1 MMNTNNENCVLPSMT
16 FFYTDNCERQALAP
30 VAVEATNRGF
40 DVKFSMNSKERAEI
54 GVYCEH
60 ACTPNADFSVIMLHD
75 LAQRHDVWPSF
86 WRYEPWSKFDMGIV
100 PGKSWVD
107 RWQTQAGFS
116 IARPRLGVFDLG
128 WPKADLV
135 FRDKNIFANEA
146 EKLRNTLGL
155 KYEKSVLYAPSWE
168 NNGKQDDFV
177 KAFIDMPVNVLLKQA
192 PWSDDYPR
200 VLENIRQMNELHR
213 GCAGNVHIIDVEVSI
228 MYCLSLAD
236 VLVSDESSVLTEA
249 LLLDVPGVAVTDWLI
264 PDSNPPRPAS
274 VPYDYVTK
282 TTKAQMRKTVKEILA
297 ESESTRQKTRQDRD
311 YQFSHLGKSAVLI
324 MDNIVAAI
332 EGRALPTP
340 AITAQVDIDRT
351 EYLRAEQYLN
361 ASDSLEAM
369 KILIPLMQAETECW
383 EVYNDLGTMMF
394 NEGNLEDAF
403 FLLEN
408 AVKRAQDPV
417 IPLSNLIEA
426 YCAANQPEMALLN
439 LAQLSRHVSKSQDK
453 IAAIR
458 NCMEALLS
466 VEQSL
471 ENQHEVN
478 LAINA

>member
-1 MMNTNNENCVLPSMT
+1 MTNKTSVNKSFPTMT
-16 FFYTDNCERQALAP
+16 FFYTDNCERQALAT
-30 VAVEATNRGF
+30 VAAEAANRGIE
-40 DVKFSMNSKERAEI
+40 VKFSTDSKERAEI

-86 WRYEPWSKFDMGIV
+86 WHYEPWNKFDIGIV

-107 RWQTQAGFS
+107 RWQTQAGFPM
-116 IARPRLGVFDLG
+116 ARPRLGLFDLG

-135 FRDKNIFANEA
+135 FRDKEVFAKEA

-155 KYEKSVLYAPSWE
+155 KHEKSVLYAPSWE
-168 NNGKQDDFV
+168 NHGKQDDFV

-192 PWSDDYPR
+192 PWPTAYSW
-200 VLENIRQMNELHR
+200 VLDNISEMNALHK
-213 GCAGNVHIIDVEVSI
+213 GCADNVHIVDPEVSI

-264 PDSNPPRPAS
+264 PDTNPPRPAS

-282 TTKAQMRKTVKEILA
+282 TTKSKMRETVEAILA
-297 ESESTRQKTRQDRD
+297 EPESTRQKTRQDRD
-311 YQFSHLGKSAVLI
+311 NQFSNLGKSAVLI

-332 EGRALPTP
+332 EGEILPNP
-340 AITAQVDIDRT
+340 PITAQVDLDRA
-351 EYLRAEQYLN
+351 EYLRAEQYIN
-361 ASDSLEAM
+361 TSNTLEAM
-369 KILIPLMQAETECW
+369 KVLIPLVQAKTECW

-408 AVKRAQDPV
+408 AVKRAPDPV
-417 IPLSNLIEA
+417 IPLSNLIET
-426 YCAANQPEMALLN
+426 YCAADQPDMALLN
-439 LAQLSRHVSKSQDK
+439 LAQLSRHVPKSQNK
-453 IAAIR
+453 IVAIR
-458 NCMEALLS
+458 SCMEALLS
-466 VEQSL
+466 AQQPEYEHD
-471 ENQHEVN
+471 ENLSISV
-478 LAINA
+478 

>member
-1 MMNTNNENCVLPSMT
+1 MTNTNLDNRSLPSIT

-30 VAVEATNRGF
+30 VAEEAANRGF
-40 DVKFSMNSKERAEI
+40 EVKFSTNSKELAEI

-60 ACTPNADFSVIMLHD
+60 ACQPNADFSVIMLHD
-75 LAQRHDVWPSF
+75 LAQRHDIWPAF
-86 WRYEPWSKFDMGIV
+86 WRYEPWNEFDIGVV
-100 PGKSWVD
+100 PGNSWVD
-107 RWQTQAGFS
+107 RWQTQAGFP

-135 FRDKNIFANEA
+135 FRDKDIFANEA
-146 EKLRNTLGL
+146 DKLRKTLGL

-168 NNGKQDDFV
+168 NHGKQDDFV
-177 KAFIDMPVNVLLKQA
+177 KAFIDLPVNVLLKQA
-192 PWSDDYPR
+192 PWSNAYPE

-213 GCAGNVHIIDVEVSI
+213 GCAENVHIIDVEVSI

-264 PDSNPPRPAS
+264 PDTNPPRPAS

-282 TTKAQMRKTVKEILA
+282 TTKAQLREIVEVILA
-297 ESESTRQKTRQDRD
+297 EPESTRQKTRQDRD
-311 YQFSHLGKSAVLI
+311 HQFSNLGKSAVLI

-332 EGRALPTP
+332 EGKTLPNP
-340 AITAQVDIDRT
+340 PIIAQVDLDRA
-351 EYLRAEQYLN
+351 EYLRAEQYMN
-361 ASDSLEAM
+361 TSNSLEAM
-369 KILIPLMQAETECW
+369 KVLIPLVQAETECW

-408 AVKRAQDPV
+408 AVKRAPDPV
-417 IPLSNLIEA
+417 IPLSNLIEI
-426 YCAANQPEMALLN
+426 YCAADQPDMALFN
-439 LAQLSRHVSKSQDK
+439 LAQLSRHVPKSQHK
-453 IAAIR
+453 VAAVR
-458 NCMEALLS
+458 GCMEALLS
-466 VEQSL
+466 GQKLTEY
-471 ENQHEVN
+471 QHAVN
-478 LAINA
+478 V

>member
-1 MMNTNNENCVLPSMT
+1 MTKTNSSNRSLPAMT

-30 VAVEATNRGF
+30 VALEAEHRGF
-40 DVKFSMNSKERAEI
+40 EVKFSTNSKERAEI

-60 ACTPNADFSVIMLHD
+60 ACQPNADFSVIMLHD
-75 LAQRHDVWPSF
+75 LAQRHDIWPSF
-86 WRYEPWSKFDMGIV
+86 WRYEPWNKFDIGIV

-135 FRDKNIFANEA
+135 FRDKDVFSLEA
-146 EKLRNTLGL
+146 DKLRKTLGL

-168 NNGKQDDFV
+168 NHGKQDDFV
-177 KAFIDMPVNVLLKQA
+177 KAFVDLPVNVLLKQA
-192 PWSDDYPR
+192 PWSDAYPG

-213 GCAGNVHIIDVEVSI
+213 GCADNVHIIDVEVSI

-264 PDSNPPRPAS
+264 PDTNPPRPAS

-282 TTKAQMRKTVKEILA
+282 TTKSKMRETVEAILA
-297 ESESTRQKTRQDRD
+297 EPENTRQKTRQDRD
-311 YQFSHLGKSAVLI
+311 NQFSNLGKSAVLI
-324 MDNIVAAI
+324 MDNIEAAI
-332 EGRALPTP
+332 ESKVLPNSP
-340 AITAQVDIDRT
+340 ITAQVDLDRA
-351 EYLRAEQYLN
+351 EYLRAEQYIN
-361 ASDSLEAM
+361 ASNTLEAM
-369 KILIPLMQAETECW
+369 KVLIPLVQAKTECW

-408 AVKRAQDPV
+408 AVQRAPDPV
-417 IPLSNLIEA
+417 IPLSNLIET
-426 YCAANQPEMALLN
+426 YCAANQPDMALLN
-439 LAQLSRHVSKSQDK
+439 LAQLSRHVPKSQDK
-453 IAAIR
+453 IVAIR
-458 NCMEALLS
+458 SCMEALLS
-466 VEQSL
+466 VQQL
-471 ENQHEVN
+471 EYEHDAN
-478 LAINA
+478 LSISV